1 MKKFLLTAAVMG
13 LLLSSCT
20 RSEDP
25 KLLRMYTCF
34 DPNEAEIY
42 LRAFEADT
50 GIRVKW
56 VRMSSG
62 EVLARIKAEA
72 KNPQMGLW
80 LGGTAADYAAAKKEN
95 LLAPYVPRTEF
106 TLAPEQRDPEGYWT
120 GFYSG
125 VIGFASNTRF
135 LAAHGLAP
143 PSSWQDLLKPAF
155 QGQIGVAYPYTSSTA
170 YTLVTSLVTLMGED
184 QAFDY
189 LKKLDGQVHHYN
201 KSGPA
206 CVTQVGLGEL
216 GVGIAYAHDIVTK
229 GVAKGYPV
237 ALSFPQEGSGTELGA
252 MALLRGG
259 PGEAQARRFL
269 DWMLTARAQKLMQN
283 WNRTPLNPQ
292 ARAAAASAGAA
303 PSRLIP
309 VDIEWAGQN
318 RERLIARWRQ
328 ATGK

>member
-1 MKKFLLTAAVMG
+1 MKKMIAILLGMG
-13 LLLSSCT
+13 LLLSCT
-20 RSEDP
+20 RSEGTR
-25 KLLRMYTCF
+25 LLRLYTCF

-42 LRAFEADT
+42 LRAFEAET

-80 LGGTAADYAAAKKEN
+80 LGGTAADYVAAKQGN
-95 LLAPYVPRTEF
+95 LLEPYVPRMGF
-106 TLAPEQRDPEGYWT
+106 TLAAEQRDPEGYWT

-135 LAAHGLAP
+135 LAEHGLNP
-143 PSSWQDLLKPAF
+143 PASWQDLLKPQF

-189 LKKLDGQVHHYN
+189 LTKLDRQVLHYN
-201 KSGPA
+201 KSGSA

-216 GVGIAYAHDIVTK
+216 GVGIAYAHDILTK
-229 GVAKGYPV
+229 GAAKGYPV
-237 ALSFPQEGSGTELGA
+237 ALSFPKEGSGCEIGA
-252 MALLRGG
+252 MAIIRGG
-259 PGEAQARRFL
+259 PDQAQARRFM
-269 DWMLTARAQKLMQN
+269 DWMMTEPAQKLMQN
-283 WNRTPLNPQ
+283 WHRMPLDPK
-292 ARAAAASAGAA
+292 ARAAAGEAGAKPA
-303 PSRLIP
+303 RLIA
-309 VDIEWAGQN
+309 VDIEWAGRN
-318 RERLIARWRQ
+318 RDRLIARWRQ